1 MHAHHAPF
9 GCGPP
14 WARGGGPPWAR
25 GGGPPWARAGGPP
38 WARRHER
45 FEGHGGCGTSR
56 PNREEW
62 LSALEEHQKDL
73 EQQVADI
80 ADLIRRLK
88 DEPEGEDAPADPT

>member
-1 MHAHHAPF
+1 MYEHFAGV

-25 GGGPPWARAGGPP
+25 RRPHFGPRGGHCGPP
-38 WARRHER
+38 
-45 FEGHGGCGTSR
+45 TSY

-62 LSALEEHQKDL
+62 LRALEEHQKDL
-73 EQQVADI
+73 EQEVADI

-88 DEPEGEDAPADPT
+88 DEPESEAAADS

>member
-1 MHAHHAPF
+1 MYGHHAPF
-9 GCGPP
+9 AC
-14 WARGGGPPWAR
+14 
-25 GGGPPWARAGGPP
+25 GPP
-38 WARRHER
+38 WARRHGGPPR
-45 FEGHGGCGTSR
+45 FGPRGGHCGPPSY

-88 DEPEGEDAPADPT
+88 DESEAEPTE

>member
-25 GGGPPWARAGGPP
+25 GGGPPWARRHSHFGPP
-38 WARRHER
+38 
-45 FEGHGGCGTSR
+45 GGFGPPDVCGTGR

-88 DEPEGEDAPADPT
+88 DETEEEVAPEDPS

>member
-1 MHAHHAPF
+1 MYGHHAPF
-9 GCGPP
+9 ACGGPP

-25 GGGPPWARAGGPP
+25 GHGRFGPRGGHCGPPS
-38 WARRHER
+38 H
-45 FEGHGGCGTSR
+45 

-88 DEPEGEDAPADPT
+88 DEEPEAEPAE